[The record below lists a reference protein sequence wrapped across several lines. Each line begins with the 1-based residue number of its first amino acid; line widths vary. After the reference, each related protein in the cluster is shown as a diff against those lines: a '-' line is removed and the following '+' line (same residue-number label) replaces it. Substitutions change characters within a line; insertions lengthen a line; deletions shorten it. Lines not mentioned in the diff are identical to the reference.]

1 MMVVK
6 MSDKEGYFQY
16 VLFTAH
22 GEVLLIFFFH
32 IFMWWVSGKCIIFYT
47 ISQLDG

>member
-22 GEVLLIFFFH
+22 GEVLLIFFSYLYVVGEWKVH
-32 IFMWWVSGKCIIFYT
+32 N
-47 ISQLDG
+47 LLHN

>member
-22 GEVLLIFFFH
+22 GEVLLIFYFF
-32 IFMWWVSGKCIIFYT
+32 FF
-47 ISQLDG
+47 ISLCGGPVESA

>member
-22 GEVLLIFFFH
+22 GEVLLIFFF
-32 IFMWWVSGKCIIFYT
+32 
-47 ISQLDG
+47 ISLCGGRVESA